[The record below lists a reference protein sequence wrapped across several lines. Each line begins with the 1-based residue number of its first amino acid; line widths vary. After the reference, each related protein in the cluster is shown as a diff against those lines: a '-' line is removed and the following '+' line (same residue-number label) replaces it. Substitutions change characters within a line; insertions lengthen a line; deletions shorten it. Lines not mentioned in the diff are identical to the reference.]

1 MRVALHSEKL
11 LKENIERSEGEDG
24 VNMCKALED
33 LYNDGVE
40 LGEIK
45 GMVEAFKEIEMQK
58 EDVVERIMNKLKIS
72 REKAEDG
79 VEKYWDKE

>member
-1 MRVALHSEKL
+1 
-11 LKENIERSEGEDG
+11 KENIERSKGEDG

-40 LGEIK
+40 CGIERGVKLGEIK

-58 EDVVERIMNKLKIS
+58 EDVVERIMKKLKIS
-72 REKAEDG
+72 REKAEED
-79 VEKYWDKE
+79 VEMYWE